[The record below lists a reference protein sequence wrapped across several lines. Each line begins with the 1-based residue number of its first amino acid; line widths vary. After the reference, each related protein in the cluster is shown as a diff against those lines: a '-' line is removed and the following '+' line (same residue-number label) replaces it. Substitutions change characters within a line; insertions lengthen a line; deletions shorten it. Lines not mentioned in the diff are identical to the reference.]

1 MPMKSSY
8 KDELISEIKSLAQSQ
23 GLNTVFTTFLE
34 ITATSIAAQM
44 DPQNAEERE
53 QRYQAIAS
61 KMTPETLSSYARMF
75 ALLALATKAQAEDP
89 CDILGDVYHQLG
101 LNNEWNGQFFTPDHI
116 CRLMAQLTDIDV
128 PADKERPITINE
140 PTCGSGTMV
149 TFRFHCTQCGKCCIN
164 REDIL
169 MSPQDVFKAAQ
180 ALQMTPHDFVQLYCE
195 CYLGSTSRMPIV
207 RLQPRGSIK
216 RCPLL
221 KDRKCMI
228 HDAKPAVCAM
238 FPLGRAIRIDKEDA
252 EKDELPPMKVEYII
266 NPIDCGD
273 FSETHTVKDWL
284 ESFGIPLE
292 DEYFLKWQKTISML
306 SPRIQKLE
314 KELDDNLM
322 DKIISVMYI
331 KLYLDYDLGID
342 FYPQFV
348 KNADGCVEMLKMLL
362 AMPNEEAV

>member
-1 MPMKSSY
+1 
-8 KDELISEIKSLAQSQ
+8 
-23 GLNTVFTTFLE
+23 
-34 ITATSIAAQM
+34 
-44 DPQNAEERE
+44 
-53 QRYQAIAS
+53 
-61 KMTPETLSSYARMF
+61 
-75 ALLALATKAQAEDP
+75 
-89 CDILGDVYHQLG
+89 
-101 LNNEWNGQFFTPDHI
+101 
-116 CRLMAQLTDIDV
+116 
-128 PADKERPITINE
+128 
-140 PTCGSGTMV
+140 
-149 TFRFHCTQCGKCCIN
+149 
-164 REDIL
+164 
-169 MSPQDVFKAAQ
+169 
-180 ALQMTPHDFVQLYCE
+180 
-195 CYLGSTSRMPIV
+195 
-207 RLQPRGSIK
+207 
-216 RCPLL
+216 
-221 KDRKCMI
+221 MI

-252 EKDELPPMKVEYII
+252 EKDDLPPMKVEYII

-284 ESFGIPLE
+284 ESFGIPIE

-314 KELDDNLM
+314 KGLDDNLM

>member
-1 MPMKSSY
+1 MY
-8 KDELISEIKSLAQSQ
+8 
-23 GLNTVFTTFLE
+23 
-34 ITATSIAAQM
+34 
-44 DPQNAEERE
+44 
-53 QRYQAIAS
+53 
-61 KMTPETLSSYARMF
+61 
-75 ALLALATKAQAEDP
+75 
-89 CDILGDVYHQLG
+89 
-101 LNNEWNGQFFTPDHI
+101 
-116 CRLMAQLTDIDV
+116 
-128 PADKERPITINE
+128 
-140 PTCGSGTMV
+140 
-149 TFRFHCTQCGKCCIN
+149 
-164 REDIL
+164 
-169 MSPQDVFKAAQ
+169 
-180 ALQMTPHDFVQLYCE
+180 
-195 CYLGSTSRMPIV
+195 
-207 RLQPRGSIK
+207 
-216 RCPLL
+216 
-221 KDRKCMI
+221 
-228 HDAKPAVCAM
+228 AKPAVCAM

-314 KELDDNLM
+314 KKIDDDLM

-348 KNADGCVEMLKMLL
+348 KNADGCVEMLKMIL

>member
-1 MPMKSSY
+1 
-8 KDELISEIKSLAQSQ
+8 
-23 GLNTVFTTFLE
+23 
-34 ITATSIAAQM
+34 
-44 DPQNAEERE
+44 
-53 QRYQAIAS
+53 
-61 KMTPETLSSYARMF
+61 
-75 ALLALATKAQAEDP
+75 
-89 CDILGDVYHQLG
+89 
-101 LNNEWNGQFFTPDHI
+101 
-116 CRLMAQLTDIDV
+116 
-128 PADKERPITINE
+128 
-140 PTCGSGTMV
+140 
-149 TFRFHCTQCGKCCIN
+149 
-164 REDIL
+164 
-169 MSPQDVFKAAQ
+169 
-180 ALQMTPHDFVQLYCE
+180 
-195 CYLGSTSRMPIV
+195 
-207 RLQPRGSIK
+207 
-216 RCPLL
+216 
-221 KDRKCMI
+221 MI

-314 KELDDNLM
+314 KKLDDNLM

-348 KNADGCVEMLKMLL
+348 KNADGCVEMVKMIL

>member
-1 MPMKSSY
+1 
-8 KDELISEIKSLAQSQ
+8 
-23 GLNTVFTTFLE
+23 
-34 ITATSIAAQM
+34 
-44 DPQNAEERE
+44 
-53 QRYQAIAS
+53 
-61 KMTPETLSSYARMF
+61 
-75 ALLALATKAQAEDP
+75 
-89 CDILGDVYHQLG
+89 
-101 LNNEWNGQFFTPDHI
+101 
-116 CRLMAQLTDIDV
+116 
-128 PADKERPITINE
+128 
-140 PTCGSGTMV
+140 
-149 TFRFHCTQCGKCCIN
+149 
-164 REDIL
+164 
-169 MSPQDVFKAAQ
+169 
-180 ALQMTPHDFVQLYCE
+180 
-195 CYLGSTSRMPIV
+195 
-207 RLQPRGSIK
+207 
-216 RCPLL
+216 
-221 KDRKCMI
+221 MI

-314 KELDDNLM
+314 KKLDDNLM

-348 KNADGCVEMLKMLL
+348 KNADGCVEMLKMIL

>member
-1 MPMKSSY
+1 
-8 KDELISEIKSLAQSQ
+8 
-23 GLNTVFTTFLE
+23 
-34 ITATSIAAQM
+34 
-44 DPQNAEERE
+44 
-53 QRYQAIAS
+53 
-61 KMTPETLSSYARMF
+61 
-75 ALLALATKAQAEDP
+75 
-89 CDILGDVYHQLG
+89 
-101 LNNEWNGQFFTPDHI
+101 
-116 CRLMAQLTDIDV
+116 
-128 PADKERPITINE
+128 
-140 PTCGSGTMV
+140 
-149 TFRFHCTQCGKCCIN
+149 
-164 REDIL
+164 
-169 MSPQDVFKAAQ
+169 
-180 ALQMTPHDFVQLYCE
+180 
-195 CYLGSTSRMPIV
+195 
-207 RLQPRGSIK
+207 
-216 RCPLL
+216 
-221 KDRKCMI
+221 
-228 HDAKPAVCAM
+228 M

>member
-1 MPMKSSY
+1 
-8 KDELISEIKSLAQSQ
+8 
-23 GLNTVFTTFLE
+23 
-34 ITATSIAAQM
+34 
-44 DPQNAEERE
+44 
-53 QRYQAIAS
+53 
-61 KMTPETLSSYARMF
+61 
-75 ALLALATKAQAEDP
+75 
-89 CDILGDVYHQLG
+89 
-101 LNNEWNGQFFTPDHI
+101 
-116 CRLMAQLTDIDV
+116 
-128 PADKERPITINE
+128 
-140 PTCGSGTMV
+140 
-149 TFRFHCTQCGKCCIN
+149 
-164 REDIL
+164 
-169 MSPQDVFKAAQ
+169 
-180 ALQMTPHDFVQLYCE
+180 
-195 CYLGSTSRMPIV
+195 
-207 RLQPRGSIK
+207 
-216 RCPLL
+216 
-221 KDRKCMI
+221 MI

-252 EKDELPPMKVEYII
+252 EKDALPPMKVEYII
-266 NPIDCGD
+266 TPIDCGD

-348 KNADGCVEMLKMLL
+348 KNADGCVEMIKMLL

>member
-1 MPMKSSY
+1 
-8 KDELISEIKSLAQSQ
+8 
-23 GLNTVFTTFLE
+23 
-34 ITATSIAAQM
+34 
-44 DPQNAEERE
+44 
-53 QRYQAIAS
+53 
-61 KMTPETLSSYARMF
+61 
-75 ALLALATKAQAEDP
+75 
-89 CDILGDVYHQLG
+89 
-101 LNNEWNGQFFTPDHI
+101 
-116 CRLMAQLTDIDV
+116 
-128 PADKERPITINE
+128 
-140 PTCGSGTMV
+140 
-149 TFRFHCTQCGKCCIN
+149 
-164 REDIL
+164 
-169 MSPQDVFKAAQ
+169 
-180 ALQMTPHDFVQLYCE
+180 
-195 CYLGSTSRMPIV
+195 
-207 RLQPRGSIK
+207 
-216 RCPLL
+216 
-221 KDRKCMI
+221 MI

-273 FSETHTVKDWL
+273 FSETHTVKEWL

-314 KELDDNLM
+314 KKIDDDLM

-348 KNADGCVEMLKMLL
+348 KNADGCVEMLKMIL

>member
-1 MPMKSSY
+1 
-8 KDELISEIKSLAQSQ
+8 
-23 GLNTVFTTFLE
+23 
-34 ITATSIAAQM
+34 
-44 DPQNAEERE
+44 
-53 QRYQAIAS
+53 
-61 KMTPETLSSYARMF
+61 
-75 ALLALATKAQAEDP
+75 
-89 CDILGDVYHQLG
+89 
-101 LNNEWNGQFFTPDHI
+101 
-116 CRLMAQLTDIDV
+116 
-128 PADKERPITINE
+128 
-140 PTCGSGTMV
+140 
-149 TFRFHCTQCGKCCIN
+149 
-164 REDIL
+164 
-169 MSPQDVFKAAQ
+169 
-180 ALQMTPHDFVQLYCE
+180 
-195 CYLGSTSRMPIV
+195 
-207 RLQPRGSIK
+207 
-216 RCPLL
+216 
-221 KDRKCMI
+221 MI

-273 FSETHTVKDWL
+273 FSETHTVKECL

-314 KELDDNLM
+314 KKIDDDLM

-348 KNADGCVEMLKMLL
+348 KNADGCVEMLKMIL

>member
-1 MPMKSSY
+1 
-8 KDELISEIKSLAQSQ
+8 
-23 GLNTVFTTFLE
+23 
-34 ITATSIAAQM
+34 
-44 DPQNAEERE
+44 
-53 QRYQAIAS
+53 
-61 KMTPETLSSYARMF
+61 
-75 ALLALATKAQAEDP
+75 
-89 CDILGDVYHQLG
+89 
-101 LNNEWNGQFFTPDHI
+101 
-116 CRLMAQLTDIDV
+116 
-128 PADKERPITINE
+128 
-140 PTCGSGTMV
+140 
-149 TFRFHCTQCGKCCIN
+149 
-164 REDIL
+164 
-169 MSPQDVFKAAQ
+169 
-180 ALQMTPHDFVQLYCE
+180 
-195 CYLGSTSRMPIV
+195 
-207 RLQPRGSIK
+207 
-216 RCPLL
+216 
-221 KDRKCMI
+221 MI

-348 KNADGCVEMLKMLL
+348 KNADGCVEMIKMLL
-362 AMPNEEAV
+362 AMPNEEAVCWLKNVTIIR

>member
-1 MPMKSSY
+1 
-8 KDELISEIKSLAQSQ
+8 
-23 GLNTVFTTFLE
+23 
-34 ITATSIAAQM
+34 
-44 DPQNAEERE
+44 
-53 QRYQAIAS
+53 
-61 KMTPETLSSYARMF
+61 
-75 ALLALATKAQAEDP
+75 
-89 CDILGDVYHQLG
+89 
-101 LNNEWNGQFFTPDHI
+101 
-116 CRLMAQLTDIDV
+116 
-128 PADKERPITINE
+128 
-140 PTCGSGTMV
+140 
-149 TFRFHCTQCGKCCIN
+149 
-164 REDIL
+164 
-169 MSPQDVFKAAQ
+169 
-180 ALQMTPHDFVQLYCE
+180 
-195 CYLGSTSRMPIV
+195 
-207 RLQPRGSIK
+207 
-216 RCPLL
+216 
-221 KDRKCMI
+221 MI

-273 FSETHTVKDWL
+273 FSETHTVKNWL

-314 KELDDNLM
+314 KKLDDNLM

-348 KNADGCVEMLKMLL
+348 KNADGCVEMVKMLL

>member
-1 MPMKSSY
+1 
-8 KDELISEIKSLAQSQ
+8 
-23 GLNTVFTTFLE
+23 
-34 ITATSIAAQM
+34 
-44 DPQNAEERE
+44 
-53 QRYQAIAS
+53 
-61 KMTPETLSSYARMF
+61 
-75 ALLALATKAQAEDP
+75 
-89 CDILGDVYHQLG
+89 
-101 LNNEWNGQFFTPDHI
+101 
-116 CRLMAQLTDIDV
+116 
-128 PADKERPITINE
+128 
-140 PTCGSGTMV
+140 
-149 TFRFHCTQCGKCCIN
+149 
-164 REDIL
+164 
-169 MSPQDVFKAAQ
+169 
-180 ALQMTPHDFVQLYCE
+180 
-195 CYLGSTSRMPIV
+195 
-207 RLQPRGSIK
+207 
-216 RCPLL
+216 
-221 KDRKCMI
+221 MI

-348 KNADGCVEMLKMLL
+348 KNAEGCVEMLKMIL

>member
-1 MPMKSSY
+1 
-8 KDELISEIKSLAQSQ
+8 
-23 GLNTVFTTFLE
+23 
-34 ITATSIAAQM
+34 
-44 DPQNAEERE
+44 
-53 QRYQAIAS
+53 
-61 KMTPETLSSYARMF
+61 
-75 ALLALATKAQAEDP
+75 
-89 CDILGDVYHQLG
+89 
-101 LNNEWNGQFFTPDHI
+101 
-116 CRLMAQLTDIDV
+116 
-128 PADKERPITINE
+128 
-140 PTCGSGTMV
+140 
-149 TFRFHCTQCGKCCIN
+149 
-164 REDIL
+164 
-169 MSPQDVFKAAQ
+169 
-180 ALQMTPHDFVQLYCE
+180 
-195 CYLGSTSRMPIV
+195 
-207 RLQPRGSIK
+207 
-216 RCPLL
+216 
-221 KDRKCMI
+221 
-228 HDAKPAVCAM
+228 M

-348 KNADGCVEMLKMLL
+348 KNADGCVEMLKMIL

>member
-1 MPMKSSY
+1 
-8 KDELISEIKSLAQSQ
+8 
-23 GLNTVFTTFLE
+23 
-34 ITATSIAAQM
+34 
-44 DPQNAEERE
+44 
-53 QRYQAIAS
+53 
-61 KMTPETLSSYARMF
+61 
-75 ALLALATKAQAEDP
+75 
-89 CDILGDVYHQLG
+89 
-101 LNNEWNGQFFTPDHI
+101 
-116 CRLMAQLTDIDV
+116 
-128 PADKERPITINE
+128 
-140 PTCGSGTMV
+140 
-149 TFRFHCTQCGKCCIN
+149 
-164 REDIL
+164 
-169 MSPQDVFKAAQ
+169 
-180 ALQMTPHDFVQLYCE
+180 
-195 CYLGSTSRMPIV
+195 
-207 RLQPRGSIK
+207 
-216 RCPLL
+216 
-221 KDRKCMI
+221 
-228 HDAKPAVCAM
+228 M

-252 EKDELPPMKVEYII
+252 DKDELPPMKVEYII

>member
-1 MPMKSSY
+1 
-8 KDELISEIKSLAQSQ
+8 
-23 GLNTVFTTFLE
+23 
-34 ITATSIAAQM
+34 
-44 DPQNAEERE
+44 
-53 QRYQAIAS
+53 
-61 KMTPETLSSYARMF
+61 
-75 ALLALATKAQAEDP
+75 
-89 CDILGDVYHQLG
+89 
-101 LNNEWNGQFFTPDHI
+101 
-116 CRLMAQLTDIDV
+116 
-128 PADKERPITINE
+128 
-140 PTCGSGTMV
+140 
-149 TFRFHCTQCGKCCIN
+149 
-164 REDIL
+164 
-169 MSPQDVFKAAQ
+169 
-180 ALQMTPHDFVQLYCE
+180 
-195 CYLGSTSRMPIV
+195 
-207 RLQPRGSIK
+207 
-216 RCPLL
+216 
-221 KDRKCMI
+221 MI

-252 EKDELPPMKVEYII
+252 KKDELPPMKVEYII

-314 KELDDNLM
+314 KKLDDNLM

-348 KNADGCVEMLKMLL
+348 KNADGCVEMVKMIL

>member
-1 MPMKSSY
+1 
-8 KDELISEIKSLAQSQ
+8 
-23 GLNTVFTTFLE
+23 
-34 ITATSIAAQM
+34 
-44 DPQNAEERE
+44 
-53 QRYQAIAS
+53 
-61 KMTPETLSSYARMF
+61 
-75 ALLALATKAQAEDP
+75 
-89 CDILGDVYHQLG
+89 
-101 LNNEWNGQFFTPDHI
+101 
-116 CRLMAQLTDIDV
+116 
-128 PADKERPITINE
+128 
-140 PTCGSGTMV
+140 
-149 TFRFHCTQCGKCCIN
+149 
-164 REDIL
+164 
-169 MSPQDVFKAAQ
+169 
-180 ALQMTPHDFVQLYCE
+180 
-195 CYLGSTSRMPIV
+195 
-207 RLQPRGSIK
+207 
-216 RCPLL
+216 
-221 KDRKCMI
+221 MI

-252 EKDELPPMKVEYII
+252 EKEELPPMKVEYII

-273 FSETHTVKDWL
+273 FSETHTVKGWL

-314 KELDDNLM
+314 KGLDDKLM

>member
-1 MPMKSSY
+1 
-8 KDELISEIKSLAQSQ
+8 
-23 GLNTVFTTFLE
+23 
-34 ITATSIAAQM
+34 
-44 DPQNAEERE
+44 
-53 QRYQAIAS
+53 
-61 KMTPETLSSYARMF
+61 
-75 ALLALATKAQAEDP
+75 
-89 CDILGDVYHQLG
+89 
-101 LNNEWNGQFFTPDHI
+101 
-116 CRLMAQLTDIDV
+116 
-128 PADKERPITINE
+128 
-140 PTCGSGTMV
+140 
-149 TFRFHCTQCGKCCIN
+149 
-164 REDIL
+164 
-169 MSPQDVFKAAQ
+169 
-180 ALQMTPHDFVQLYCE
+180 
-195 CYLGSTSRMPIV
+195 
-207 RLQPRGSIK
+207 
-216 RCPLL
+216 
-221 KDRKCMI
+221 MI

-273 FSETHTVKDWL
+273 FSETHTVKGWL

-348 KNADGCVEMLKMLL
+348 KNADGCVEMLKMIL

>member
-1 MPMKSSY
+1 M
-8 KDELISEIKSLAQSQ
+8 
-23 GLNTVFTTFLE
+23 
-34 ITATSIAAQM
+34 
-44 DPQNAEERE
+44 
-53 QRYQAIAS
+53 
-61 KMTPETLSSYARMF
+61 
-75 ALLALATKAQAEDP
+75 
-89 CDILGDVYHQLG
+89 IL
-101 LNNEWNGQFFTPDHI
+101 
-116 CRLMAQLTDIDV
+116 
-128 PADKERPITINE
+128 
-140 PTCGSGTMV
+140 
-149 TFRFHCTQCGKCCIN
+149 
-164 REDIL
+164 
-169 MSPQDVFKAAQ
+169 
-180 ALQMTPHDFVQLYCE
+180 
-195 CYLGSTSRMPIV
+195 
-207 RLQPRGSIK
+207 
-216 RCPLL
+216 
-221 KDRKCMI
+221 
-228 HDAKPAVCAM
+228 DAKPAVCAM

-348 KNADGCVEMLKMLL
+348 KNADGCNASGNAE
-362 AMPNEEAV
+362 

>member
-1 MPMKSSY
+1 
-8 KDELISEIKSLAQSQ
+8 
-23 GLNTVFTTFLE
+23 
-34 ITATSIAAQM
+34 
-44 DPQNAEERE
+44 
-53 QRYQAIAS
+53 
-61 KMTPETLSSYARMF
+61 
-75 ALLALATKAQAEDP
+75 
-89 CDILGDVYHQLG
+89 
-101 LNNEWNGQFFTPDHI
+101 
-116 CRLMAQLTDIDV
+116 
-128 PADKERPITINE
+128 
-140 PTCGSGTMV
+140 
-149 TFRFHCTQCGKCCIN
+149 
-164 REDIL
+164 
-169 MSPQDVFKAAQ
+169 
-180 ALQMTPHDFVQLYCE
+180 
-195 CYLGSTSRMPIV
+195 
-207 RLQPRGSIK
+207 
-216 RCPLL
+216 
-221 KDRKCMI
+221 MI

-252 EKDELPPMKVEYII
+252 KKDELPPMKVEYII

-314 KELDDNLM
+314 KKLDDNLM

-348 KNADGCVEMLKMLL
+348 KNADGCVEMLKMIL

>member
-1 MPMKSSY
+1 
-8 KDELISEIKSLAQSQ
+8 
-23 GLNTVFTTFLE
+23 
-34 ITATSIAAQM
+34 
-44 DPQNAEERE
+44 
-53 QRYQAIAS
+53 
-61 KMTPETLSSYARMF
+61 
-75 ALLALATKAQAEDP
+75 
-89 CDILGDVYHQLG
+89 
-101 LNNEWNGQFFTPDHI
+101 
-116 CRLMAQLTDIDV
+116 
-128 PADKERPITINE
+128 
-140 PTCGSGTMV
+140 
-149 TFRFHCTQCGKCCIN
+149 
-164 REDIL
+164 
-169 MSPQDVFKAAQ
+169 
-180 ALQMTPHDFVQLYCE
+180 
-195 CYLGSTSRMPIV
+195 
-207 RLQPRGSIK
+207 
-216 RCPLL
+216 
-221 KDRKCMI
+221 MI

-314 KELDDNLM
+314 KKLDDNLM

-348 KNADGCVEMLKMLL
+348 KNADDCVEMLKMIL

>member
-1 MPMKSSY
+1 
-8 KDELISEIKSLAQSQ
+8 
-23 GLNTVFTTFLE
+23 
-34 ITATSIAAQM
+34 
-44 DPQNAEERE
+44 
-53 QRYQAIAS
+53 
-61 KMTPETLSSYARMF
+61 
-75 ALLALATKAQAEDP
+75 
-89 CDILGDVYHQLG
+89 
-101 LNNEWNGQFFTPDHI
+101 
-116 CRLMAQLTDIDV
+116 
-128 PADKERPITINE
+128 
-140 PTCGSGTMV
+140 
-149 TFRFHCTQCGKCCIN
+149 
-164 REDIL
+164 
-169 MSPQDVFKAAQ
+169 
-180 ALQMTPHDFVQLYCE
+180 
-195 CYLGSTSRMPIV
+195 
-207 RLQPRGSIK
+207 
-216 RCPLL
+216 
-221 KDRKCMI
+221 MI

-273 FSETHTVKDWL
+273 FSETHTVKEWL

-314 KELDDNLM
+314 KKIDDDLM

-348 KNADGCVEMLKMLL
+348 KNAEGCVEMLKMIL

>member
-1 MPMKSSY
+1 
-8 KDELISEIKSLAQSQ
+8 
-23 GLNTVFTTFLE
+23 
-34 ITATSIAAQM
+34 
-44 DPQNAEERE
+44 
-53 QRYQAIAS
+53 
-61 KMTPETLSSYARMF
+61 
-75 ALLALATKAQAEDP
+75 
-89 CDILGDVYHQLG
+89 
-101 LNNEWNGQFFTPDHI
+101 
-116 CRLMAQLTDIDV
+116 
-128 PADKERPITINE
+128 
-140 PTCGSGTMV
+140 
-149 TFRFHCTQCGKCCIN
+149 
-164 REDIL
+164 
-169 MSPQDVFKAAQ
+169 
-180 ALQMTPHDFVQLYCE
+180 
-195 CYLGSTSRMPIV
+195 
-207 RLQPRGSIK
+207 
-216 RCPLL
+216 
-221 KDRKCMI
+221 MI

-273 FSETHTVKDWL
+273 FTETHTVKDWL

-348 KNADGCVEMLKMLL
+348 KNADGCVEMIKMLL

>member
-1 MPMKSSY
+1 M
-8 KDELISEIKSLAQSQ
+8 
-23 GLNTVFTTFLE
+23 
-34 ITATSIAAQM
+34 
-44 DPQNAEERE
+44 
-53 QRYQAIAS
+53 
-61 KMTPETLSSYARMF
+61 
-75 ALLALATKAQAEDP
+75 
-89 CDILGDVYHQLG
+89 
-101 LNNEWNGQFFTPDHI
+101 
-116 CRLMAQLTDIDV
+116 
-128 PADKERPITINE
+128 
-140 PTCGSGTMV
+140 
-149 TFRFHCTQCGKCCIN
+149 
-164 REDIL
+164 
-169 MSPQDVFKAAQ
+169 
-180 ALQMTPHDFVQLYCE
+180 
-195 CYLGSTSRMPIV
+195 
-207 RLQPRGSIK
+207 
-216 RCPLL
+216 

-314 KELDDNLM
+314 KGLDDKLM
-322 DKIISVMYI
+322 DKIISVIYI

-362 AMPNEEAV
+362 AMPKEEAV

>member
-1 MPMKSSY
+1 
-8 KDELISEIKSLAQSQ
+8 
-23 GLNTVFTTFLE
+23 
-34 ITATSIAAQM
+34 
-44 DPQNAEERE
+44 
-53 QRYQAIAS
+53 
-61 KMTPETLSSYARMF
+61 
-75 ALLALATKAQAEDP
+75 
-89 CDILGDVYHQLG
+89 
-101 LNNEWNGQFFTPDHI
+101 
-116 CRLMAQLTDIDV
+116 
-128 PADKERPITINE
+128 
-140 PTCGSGTMV
+140 
-149 TFRFHCTQCGKCCIN
+149 
-164 REDIL
+164 
-169 MSPQDVFKAAQ
+169 
-180 ALQMTPHDFVQLYCE
+180 
-195 CYLGSTSRMPIV
+195 
-207 RLQPRGSIK
+207 
-216 RCPLL
+216 
-221 KDRKCMI
+221 MI

-266 NPIDCGD
+266 SPIDCGD

-348 KNADGCVEMLKMLL
+348 KNADGCVEMLKMIL